1 MSQENQQ
8 LKRCKYYLF
17 GHCNMKKLCPFSH
30 QIETCEEGRRCKN
43 SVCVKRHPKDCQ
55 YYTKCKFSG
64 CNHLHPGK
72 ISKKNNRETVL
83 FSLDINEEGN
93 VDRTANNLELERK
106 LDILQSSHLNL
117 ELSVNKFEKKMKEME
132 EKAKEQEYKLQTKNE
147 EINSLKTKIRYKEDK
162 FKKKEEEVTNLE
174 DMLNSKN
181 ETAKELR
188 EKLEIAK
195 ITILMLEKDNE
206 ATREKVTENEEALQM
221 KQEEVNSLEAR
232 VKTICETWKSNHNR
246 LEEENHKRVAEL
258 QNEVKMMQME
268 INNKNEVEKELD
280 MVREELKT
288 VHKERTEIT
297 KTCAQGFVTLNERGI
312 LIIRK

>member
-1 MSQENQQ
+1 
-8 LKRCKYYLF
+8 
-17 GHCNMKKLCPFSH
+17 
-30 QIETCEEGRRCKN
+30 
-43 SVCVKRHPKDCQ
+43 
-55 YYTKCKFSG
+55 
-64 CNHLHPGK
+64 
-72 ISKKNNRETVL
+72 
-83 FSLDINEEGN
+83 
-93 VDRTANNLELERK
+93 
-106 LDILQSSHLNL
+106 
-117 ELSVNKFEKKMKEME
+117 MKE
-132 EKAKEQEYKLQTKNE
+132 
-147 EINSLKTKIRYKEDK
+147 KIRYKEDK

-221 KQEEVNSLEAR
+221 KEEEVNSLEAR

-288 VHKERTEIT
+288 VHKEKTEIT
-297 KTCAQGFVTLNERGI
+297 KTCAIKGFVTLIGKYAPYLLTKKKVVKDIELGFY
-312 LIIRK
+312 